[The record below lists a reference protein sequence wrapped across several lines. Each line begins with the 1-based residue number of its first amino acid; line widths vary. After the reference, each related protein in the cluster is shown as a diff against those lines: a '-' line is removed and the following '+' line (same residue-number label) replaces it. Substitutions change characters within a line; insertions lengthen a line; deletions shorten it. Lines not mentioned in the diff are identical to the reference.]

1 MLTKWLFL
9 FTLLV
14 LPVHAQ
20 FKGWSK
26 FNSYDSYQKQERTL
40 QPETLELLARIDL
53 EPDDGRKV
61 AIDDVI
67 IALKA
72 ANIWNLLDIFYVF
85 PANDLQAALL
95 NWKEDE
101 YNCEDNFDLVY
112 YPEYG
117 FEGEPDKYLET
128 NFTPA
133 DDAYHF
139 SITSASL
146 GVIYKHPPYQGEGDP
161 AYIAGTIDYTGLES
175 WTYLQPVSNIVDGD
189 TFCSAQVND
198 LGPVEAITPNVSFYA
213 MTMTYNE
220 SAGFLYV
227 NQAGGESE
235 ITPTVTFLSG
245 EELYILAGNDGG
257 TPLYFYNGIV
267 CCVFAGS
274 YLTASQHNVIYNAV
288 KDYIQKFD

>member
-53 EPDDGRKV
+53 EPDDERKV

-72 ANIWNLLDIFYVF
+72 ANIWNLLDIFYMF
-85 PANDLQAALL
+85 PANDIQAGLL

-101 YNCEDNFDLVY
+101 YNCVDSFDLVY
-112 YPEYG
+112 YPEWG
-117 FEGEPDKYLET
+117 FEGEPDKYLKT

-133 DDAYHF
+133 LDAYHF

-146 GVIYKHPPYQGEGDP
+146 GAIYKHPPYQGEGDP
-161 AYIAGTIDYTGLES
+161 AYIAGTIDLTGLES
-175 WTYLQPVSNIVDGD
+175 WSYLQPISSIADGD
-189 TFCSAQVND
+189 TFCSAQLND
-198 LGPVEAITPNVSFYA
+198 LGPQESLSPNVAFYA
-213 MTMTYNE
+213 MTMSYNE
-220 SAGFLYV
+220 STGFLYV

-235 ITPTVTFLSG
+235 ISLSVTFLSG
-245 EELYILAGNDGG
+245 EELYILAGNDSG

-288 KDYIQKFD
+288 KSYIEKF